1 MLYVIYNQRTDI
13 DEVVTE
19 ELLDAIED
27 AGKIMDRTDE
37 PDAYQALVIDLTED
51 SYSKHDWSYVS
62 QYVRVRET
70 LKGFINKYGINAVT
84 ASETKPKKETK
95 LKKKDPDTEA
105 WTKMNNTDNDYLKN
119 LDEHEQLQ
127 VLHFIPDQ
135 MLIDELNRRI
145 DEYRKYAEAIRDAGE
160 ELMIYV

>member
-13 DEVVTE
+13 DEVITE
-19 ELLDAIED
+19 SLLDAVED
-27 AGKIMDRTDE
+27 AGRILDRTDE
-37 PDAYQALVIDLTED
+37 PEAYQALVIDLTED
-51 SYSKHDWSYVS
+51 SYNKHDWSYVS
-62 QYVRVRET
+62 KYVRVRET
-70 LKGFINKYGINAVT
+70 LKGFISKYGIDAVS
-84 ASETKPKKETK
+84 ASETKPAETK
-95 LKKKDPDTEA
+95 TDEA
-105 WTKMNNTDNDYLKN
+105 WDKMNNTDNEYLKN

-145 DEYRKYAEAIRDAGE
+145 DEYRKYADAIRDAGE

>member
-19 ELLDAIED
+19 ELLDAVED
-27 AGKIMDRTDE
+27 AGRIMDRTDE
-37 PDAYQALVIDLTED
+37 PDAYQALAIDLTEE
-51 SYSKHDWSYVS
+51 SYNKHDWSYVS

-70 LKGFINKYGINAVT
+70 LKGFISKYGIDAVT
-84 ASETKPKKETK
+84 ASETKVKN
-95 LKKKDPDTEA
+95 KDPEAEA
-105 WTKMNNTDNDYLKN
+105 WTKVNNTDNDYLKN

-145 DEYRKYAEAIRDAGE
+145 DEYRKYADAIRDAGE
-160 ELMIYV
+160 ELKIYV

>member
-19 ELLDAIED
+19 SLLDAVED
-27 AGKIMDRTDE
+27 AGRILDRTDE
-37 PDAYQALVIDLTED
+37 PEAYQALVIDLTED
-51 SYSKHDWSYVS
+51 SYNKHDWSYVS
-62 QYVRVRET
+62 KYVRVRET
-70 LKGFINKYGINAVT
+70 LKGFISKYGIDAVS
-84 ASETKPKKETK
+84 ASETKPAKHKT
-95 LKKKDPDTEA
+95 DEA
-105 WTKMNNTDNDYLKN
+105 WDKMNNTDNEYLKN

-145 DEYRKYAEAIRDAGE
+145 DEYRKYADAIRDAGE

>member
-1 MLYVIYNQRTDI
+1 MLYVVYNQETDI
-13 DEVVTE
+13 DEVRTE
-19 ELLDAIED
+19 SLLDAVED

-70 LKGFINKYGINAVT
+70 LRGFISKYGIDAIT
-84 ASETKPKKETK
+84 ASETKPKK
-95 LKKKDPDTEA
+95 KDPESEA
-105 WTKMNNTDNDYLKN
+105 WDKMNNTDNDYLKN

-145 DEYRKYAEAIRDAGE
+145 DEYRDYADAIRNAGE
-160 ELMIYV
+160 ELKIYV

>member
-27 AGKIMDRTDE
+27 AGRIFDKTDE
-37 PDAYQALVIDLTED
+37 PDAYQVLVIDLTEE
-51 SYSKHDWSYVS
+51 SYNKHDWSYVS

-70 LKGFINKYGINAVT
+70 LKGFISKYGIDAVT
-84 ASETKPKKETK
+84 ASESKP
-95 LKKKDPDTEA
+95 KKKDPQSEA
-105 WTKMNNTDNDYLKN
+105 WDKMNNTDNDYLKN

-127 VLHFIPDQ
+127 VLLFISDQ
-135 MLIDELNRRI
+135 MLIDELERRL
-145 DEYRKYAEAIRDAGE
+145 DEYRKYSDAIINAGS

>member
-19 ELLDAIED
+19 ELLDAVED
-27 AGKIMDRTDE
+27 AGRIMDRTDE
-37 PDAYQALVIDLTED
+37 PDAYQALVIDLTEE
-51 SYSKHDWSYVS
+51 SYNKHDWSYVS

-70 LKGFINKYGINAVT
+70 LKGFISKYGIDAVT
-84 ASETKPKKETK
+84 ASESKP
-95 LKKKDPDTEA
+95 KKKDPQAEA
-105 WTKMNNTDNDYLKN
+105 WDKMNNTDNDYLKN

-145 DEYRKYAEAIRDAGE
+145 DEYRKYADVIRDAGE

>member
-19 ELLDAIED
+19 SLLDAIED
-27 AGKIMDRTDE
+27 AGRILDRTDE
-37 PDAYQALVIDLTED
+37 PEAYQSLVIDLTEE
-51 SYSKHDWSYVS
+51 SYNKHDWSYVS
-62 QYVRVRET
+62 KYVRVQET
-70 LKGFINKYGINAVT
+70 LKGFISKYGIDAVT
-84 ASETKPKKETK
+84 ASETKPAEHKT
-95 LKKKDPDTEA
+95 DEA
-105 WTKMNNTDNDYLKN
+105 WEKMNNTDNEYLKN
-119 LDEHEQLQ
+119 LDEHEQVQ

-145 DEYRKYAEAIRDAGE
+145 DEYRKYADAIRDAGE

>member
-19 ELLDAIED
+19 ELLDAVED
-27 AGKIMDRTDE
+27 AGKIIDRTDE
-37 PDAYQALVIDLTED
+37 PDAYQALVIDLTEE
-51 SYSKHDWSYVS
+51 SYNKHDWSYVS

-70 LKGFINKYGINAVT
+70 LKGFISKYGIDAVT
-84 ASETKPKKETK
+84 ASETKS
-95 LKKKDPDTEA
+95 KKKDPQAEA
-105 WTKMNNTDNDYLKN
+105 WTNMNNTDNDYLKN

-145 DEYRKYAEAIRDAGE
+145 DEYRKYADAIREAGE

>member
-19 ELLDAIED
+19 SLLDALED
-27 AGKIMDRTDE
+27 AGRIMDRTDE
-37 PDAYQALVIDLTED
+37 PEAYQTLVIDLTEE
-51 SYSKHDWSYVS
+51 SYNKHDWSYVS
-62 QYVRVRET
+62 KYVRVRET
-70 LKGFINKYGINAVT
+70 LKGFISKYGIDAVS
-84 ASETKPKKETK
+84 ASETKPKKD
-95 LKKKDPDTEA
+95 LNNEA
-105 WTKMNNTDNDYLKN
+105 WKKVNNTDNEYLKN
-119 LDEHEQLQ
+119 LDEGEQLQ

-145 DEYRKYAEAIRDAGE
+145 DEYRKYADAIRDAGE

>member
-19 ELLDAIED
+19 ELLDAVED
-27 AGKIMDRTDE
+27 AGRIMDRTDE
-37 PDAYQALVIDLTED
+37 PDAYQALVIDLTEE
-51 SYSKHDWSYVS
+51 SYNKHDWSYVS
-62 QYVRVRET
+62 QCVRVRET
-70 LKGFINKYGINAVT
+70 LKGFISKYGIDAVT
-84 ASETKPKKETK
+84 ASESKP
-95 LKKKDPDTEA
+95 KKKDPQSEA
-105 WTKMNNTDNDYLKN
+105 WTKMNNTDNDHLKN

-145 DEYRKYAEAIRDAGE
+145 DEYRKYADSIREAGE
-160 ELMIYV
+160 ELLIYV

>member
-19 ELLDAIED
+19 GLLDAVED
-27 AGKIMDRTDE
+27 AGRIMDRTDE
-37 PDAYQALVIDLTED
+37 PDAYQALVIDLTEE
-51 SYSKHDWSYVS
+51 SYNKHDWSYVS

-70 LKGFINKYGINAVT
+70 LKGFISKYGIDAVS
-84 ASETKPKKETK
+84 ASETKPKK
-95 LKKKDPDTEA
+95 KDPNSEA

-145 DEYRKYAEAIRDAGE
+145 DEYRKYADAIREAGE

>member
-19 ELLDAIED
+19 ELLDAVED

-37 PDAYQALVIDLTED
+37 PDAYQALVIDLTEE
-51 SYSKHDWSYVS
+51 SYNKHDWSYVS

-70 LKGFINKYGINAVT
+70 LRGFVGKYGIDAVT
-84 ASETKPKKETK
+84 ASESKP
-95 LKKKDPDTEA
+95 KKKDPLAEA
-105 WTKMNNTDNDYLKN
+105 WDKMNNTDNDYLKN

-135 MLIDELNRRI
+135 MLIDELSRRI
-145 DEYRKYAEAIRDAGE
+145 DEYRKYADAIRDAGE